1 MMSSPSMEAFTAGYF
16 FSAATAA
23 LTKKDMKP
31 SLTPFLATKASWYF
45 LRSAITA
52 RMFTSLKVVS
62 MAALCC
68 ASSRRSAMR
77 LRRRVIGT
85 RSSRR
90 RLPPARYCL
99 TSFLVTLPP
108 RPLPATSPA
117 ATPASA
123 AILRAAGL
131 RALSSALA
139 AAAAGAAAFSAA
151 GAAAAGASAT
161 APSSM

>member
-1 MMSSPSMEAFTAGYF
+1 MMSSPSMAAFTAGYF
-16 FSAATAA
+16 FSASTAA

-31 SLTPFLATKASWYF
+31 SLMPFLATKASWYF

-139 AAAAGAAAFSAA
+139 AAAGAAAFSAA